1 VSGLK
6 SAKDVFLEKALRL
19 YAITDSSHLGGR
31 SLAETTEAVLRGGAT
46 MLQFREKIL
55 GFDDFVAAGREI
67 RVLASRFA
75 VPFIVNDRAEEA
87 AALEADGVH
96 LGQGDMEAG
105 AARARLGA
113 GKIIGISAR
122 TAAQAVRAEAA
133 GADYLGVGAVFATAT
148 KPDAAAVS
156 LEVLRDICRAV
167 RIPVAAIGGINAG
180 NAALLRGSGIRGV
193 AVVSA
198 LFAAPAPEAAAREL
212 LRDWE

>member
-1 VSGLK
+1 LP
-6 SAKDVFLEKALRL
+6 EKALRL
-19 YAITDSSHLGGR
+19 YAITDSSCLGAR

-46 MLQFREKIL
+46 MLQFREKTL
-55 GFDDFVAAGREI
+55 GFDDFVAVGRTL
-67 RVLASRFA
+67 RALARRFA
-75 VPFIVNDRAEEA
+75 VPFIVNDRVEEA

-96 LGQGDMEAG
+96 LGQGDMEIG
-105 AARARLGA
+105 AARARLGP

-122 TAAQAVRAEAA
+122 TAAQALRAEAA

-156 LEVLRDICRAV
+156 LGVLRDICRAA
-167 RIPVAAIGGINAG
+167 RIPVVAIGGINAG
-180 NAALLRGSGIRGV
+180 NAALLQGSGIRGI